1 MRSIKL
7 NMENKIPVNI
17 EYKQTPKSIK
27 KIENMCS
34 SKEYAETFPKL
45 VLKIKNYIILKKI

>member
-1 MRSIKL
+1 
-7 NMENKIPVNI
+7 MENKIPVNI